1 MTKDSSAKRKA
12 GKRKPEKLSFT
23 QDFIPIKNLEHG
35 IIETTDGRDI
45 KILEIEPINFMLR
58 SEEEQYEIIC
68 SFASW
73 LKISPV
79 HLQFKSITRKAD
91 SDKHIAMLRKETET
105 EESEQCKK
113 LSEGYIRL
121 IKDVGSREALTR
133 RFFLIFRYEELRR
146 NENSDYGQICST
158 LLTAEQNARA
168 YFMQCGNNIL
178 QPKDPD
184 EATAEILYMFFN
196 RRSCIEEP
204 FHSRVDR
211 IVLDTMAAK
220 NKVIGIDPIP
230 HIRMA
235 HFIAP
240 RGIDLTHRNYII
252 MDGLYYSF
260 LYIKGN
266 GYPNKVRAGWMS
278 SLINAGEG
286 IDVDVFLR
294 RENRSKTI
302 DKVAQRIRLNRTK
315 LKSMQDTST
324 DYEELTGSIQAG
336 YFIKQGIAN
345 YNEDLFYMSVF
356 VTVSARTYEE
366 LMWRK
371 QQMTDMLKSMDMYVS
386 DCSFQQEDALRT
398 VMPFLQI
405 SPKLEKKSKRNVLTS
420 GAASTYMFTSFEMS
434 DDTGVLLGINRH
446 NNSLCIVDLFDTK
459 KNKNANLNLLGT
471 SGAGKTFTMQLLALR
486 MRMRGI
492 QCYIIAPIKGHE
504 FRRACNRIGGQFIK
518 IAPGSP
524 HCINIMEIR
533 HTISPEMELIDELDY
548 SEMDSLLAQ
557 KIQQLMIFFSL
568 LIPDMT
574 NEEEQMLDEALI
586 RTYGKFGITHD
597 NDSVYEDRNAVPPK
611 MKTMPILGDL
621 HEELQKNE
629 MTKRIAVIVSR
640 FVTGSAQSFNQ
651 QTNVDLSNKYI
662 VLDLSELKGKLLP
675 VGMMIALDYVWDK
688 IKSDRTKK
696 KAIMIDEI
704 WQLIGAGSNRMA
716 AEFCLEIFKVI
727 RGFGGAAISATQDLS
742 DFFGLEDGRYG
753 RAIINNSKNKIILNL
768 EPDEAEF
775 VRDTLK
781 LTKTEIRSITRFE
794 RGEALICSNNSK
806 VPVIIKASKEEQEMI
821 TTDRAELEAILKER
835 QQTQKTHTE
844 DNAFSEE

>member
-35 IIETTDGRDI
+35 IIETTDGRYI

-91 SDKHIAMLRKETET
+91 SDKHIAMLRKEMET

-158 LLTAEQNARA
+158 LLTTEQNARA

-196 RRSCIEEP
+196 RRSCVEEP

-240 RGIDLTHRNYII
+240 RGIDLMHRNYII

-324 DYEELTGSIQAG
+324 DYEELAGSIQAG
-336 YFIKQGIAN
+336 YFIKRGIAN

-597 NDSVYEDRNAVPPK
+597 NDSVYADRNAVPPK

-835 QQTQKTHTE
+835 QHE
-844 DNAFSEE
+844 AD

>member
-1 MTKDSSAKRKA
+1 MTKDSSAKRKT

-35 IIETTDGRDI
+35 IIETTDGRYI

-91 SDKHIAMLRKETET
+91 SDKHIAMLRKEMET

-196 RRSCIEEP
+196 RRSCVEEP
-204 FHSRVDR
+204 FHSRADR

-220 NKVIGIDPIP
+220 NKVIGIDPVP

-324 DYEELTGSIQAG
+324 DYEELAGSIQAG

-835 QQTQKTHTE
+835 QQE
-844 DNAFSEE
+844 AN

>member
-1 MTKDSSAKRKA
+1 MTKDSSAKRKT

-35 IIETTDGRDI
+35 IIETTDGRYI

-91 SDKHIAMLRKETET
+91 SDKHIAMLRKEMAT

-196 RRSCIEEP
+196 RRSCVEEP
-204 FHSRVDR
+204 FHSRADR

-504 FRRACNRIGGQFIK
+504 FRRACNRSGGQFIK

-597 NDSVYEDRNAVPPK
+597 NDSVYADRNAVPPK

-806 VPVIIKASKEEQEMI
+806 VPVIIRASKEEQEMI

-835 QQTQKTHTE
+835 QHE
-844 DNAFSEE
+844 AD

>member
-23 QDFIPIKNLEHG
+23 QDFIPIKNLEHS
-35 IIETTDGRDI
+35 IIETTDGRYI

-91 SDKHIAMLRKETET
+91 SDKHIAMLRKEMET

-196 RRSCIEEP
+196 RRSCVEEP
-204 FHSRVDR
+204 FHSRADR

-220 NKVIGIDPIP
+220 NKVIGIDPVP

-315 LKSMQDTST
+315 LKSVQDTST
-324 DYEELTGSIQAG
+324 DYEELAGSIQAG

-586 RTYGKFGITHD
+586 RTYGKSGITHD

-835 QQTQKTHTE
+835 QQE
-844 DNAFSEE
+844 AD